1 MLGHEVWII
10 RYKKI
15 FKITTVILK
24 KKTMSN
30 DDIRKENKKKKKMST
45 PVKFFKLVIRV
56 IRLKVLYMKKS

>member
-1 MLGHEVWII
+1 
-10 RYKKI
+10 
-15 FKITTVILK
+15 
-24 KKTMSN
+24 MSN